1 MTCFLYFKDM
11 FTGGSDTAAT
21 LINWTMAEMLKDTR
35 VLKKAQAEVREGIN
49 RRGKIDEATFEEFS
63 YLKAVIKESLRL
75 HPSVPLLLPR
85 ENREAVVINGYDIPV
100 KSRVIVNAWAIG
112 KDPKYWTEPDKF
124 YPERFMDSLIDY
136 KGSNFEYIPFGA
148 GKRICPGM
156 NYGLANTEQVLALL
170 LYHFDWKLPN
180 GMKNEELEMTEEFG
194 ITMSRKGD
202 LYLIPITSHQLV
214 VI

>member
-1 MTCFLYFKDM
+1 M

-85 ENREAVVINGYDIPV
+85 ENREAVVINGYEIPV

-202 LYLIPITSHQLV
+202 LHLIPITSHQLV